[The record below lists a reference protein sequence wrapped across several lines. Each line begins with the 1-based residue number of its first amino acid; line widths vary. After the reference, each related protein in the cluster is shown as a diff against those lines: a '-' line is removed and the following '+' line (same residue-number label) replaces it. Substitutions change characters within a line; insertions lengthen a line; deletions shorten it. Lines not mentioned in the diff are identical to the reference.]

1 MIKAYRER
9 TQKKVAERD
18 RARIERE
25 RQIRIKRTAEMAT
38 ARRMRKRIRLLRA
51 DRERRREAAR

>member
-1 MIKAYRER
+1 M
-9 TQKKVAERD
+9 AERD